1 MVRKILVALAALAA
15 VTAVPTAGAFA
26 RGGGHGGMGMGMGMS
41 HSSMG
46 VSHMSFAH
54 PASFAGPRT
63 FSGARPIAFAG
74 NHVAFNHLH
83 HVPFRHH
90 VHNRF
95 IFAAGF
101 AYPYA
106 YDDGCWARVWTPWG
120 WRWRSVCY

>member
-1 MVRKILVALAALAA
+1 MVRKILIALAALAA
-15 VTAVPTAGAFA
+15 VTAVPTVGAFA
-26 RGGGHGGMGMGMGMS
+26 RGGGHGGMGMSMS
-41 HSSMG
+41 HGSMG

-54 PASFAGPRT
+54 PASFAGVRT

>member
-1 MVRKILVALAALAA
+1 MVRKILIALAALAA
-15 VTAVPTAGAFA
+15 VTAVPTVGAFA
-26 RGGGHGGMGMGMGMS
+26 RGGGHGGMGHGGMGMS
-41 HSSMG
+41 H
-46 VSHMSFAH
+46 MSFTH
-54 PASFAGPRT
+54 SASFAGART
-63 FSGARPIAFAG
+63 FSGARPMAFAG